1 MQWHTVSSDSLL
13 SYWTYKVHNSRN
25 AYYSDKDPEKASC
38 YYPIN
43 HSSACPMVYA
53 CGQTIQIISLFLLL
67 PISQVRASNFPGVHA
82 YTCFITIQSRSRSLH
97 FKAEVCISR
106 LNASLQAGGA
116 SPSSKAHLN
125 VAFVCLN
132 LEATRGPPS
141 QKLCLCNTNLYSPS
155 MLISLWFCLANIL

>member
-13 SYWTYKVHNSRN
+13 SYWTYIKFITVETPITQTRLLQRPGAVSQSITVQPARWCMRVDRISTAFAAAYFSSKSIKLSRCTCIHMLHHNSE
-25 AYYSDKDPEKASC
+25 AA
-38 YYPIN
+38 
-43 HSSACPMVYA
+43 V
-53 CGQTIQIISLFLLL
+53 
-67 PISQVRASNFPGVHA
+67 
-82 YTCFITIQSRSRSLH
+82 
-97 FKAEVCISR
+97 AEVCISR

-125 VAFVCLN
+125 VAFVYLD

-141 QKLCLCNTNLYSPS
+141 QKLCLCNTNLFSPS